1 MKLLLNQQISQDI
14 VQFSIG
20 PVMNNNTS
28 YCTCTYRKRWEFH
41 QRVLKRLG
49 VSINSNSAIRG
60 MNRPQSTQRLFFAIE
75 EMIWFGV
82 RIPAFDHGSNGQSP
96 RIRELAVV
104 GNLASTESS
113 FPVGQVTRLG
123 EGRLQEQLEKWREVN
138 DDFVGIHDR
147 IMED

>member
-20 PVMNNNTS
+20 PVMKNNTS
-28 YCTCTYRKRWEFH
+28 NCTCTYRKRWEFH
-41 QRVLKRLG
+41 ERVLKRLG
-49 VSINSNSAIRG
+49 VPINSNSGIRG
-60 MNRPQSTQRLFFAIE
+60 MNCPQSTQRLFLAIE
-75 EMIWFGV
+75 EMIRFGV
-82 RIPAFDHGSNGQSP
+82 RISAFDHGSDGQSF

-123 EGRLQEQLEKWREVN
+123 EGRLQKQLEK
-138 DDFVGIHDR
+138 
-147 IMED
+147 